1 MTNSKFMQRL
11 EERRKAQEAATLTSE
26 PAPIPE
32 EYRQFIPDVDDKPT
46 VPPEQ
51 QALDDFISIL
61 TIVDAYNRWASKGQ
75 ATVPA
80 GRHDSIKVRCPNP
93 AHPDKN
99 PSAWLN
105 VDKNVYYC
113 GACSMGGDLWDI
125 AAWHFGFSVPG
136 YKKDAQTFRLLREKI
151 GEDFGMVIEKGIAGD
166 TYLVSTKPEP
176 PVPLAP
182 TQSSTAEAVAP
193 PENSGAVSYT
203 PAGAVYSTTHSQE
216 QEDAEQRDDNKGRQH
231 PGIDWRNLVP
241 SNTFLSEY
249 LSATTV
255 DDVPEEFHFWNG
267 LVAVGLSVGTLRTLE
282 DSPEVFGNLYVCLV
296 GGTGTGKS
304 KSNRHLVQTLLEAL
318 PYSIDDQPPYGVN
331 YIKGTQSGEYLIKNF
346 QHPIIDPVTN
356 KPTGFWPGIKGC
368 VHFDELADLVGK
380 AGRQGSTLKTTLM
393 ELYDGPRHL
402 TSGSLTH
409 GTVRAE
415 QPFGSVVTTTQYA
428 SVRQLITRQDD
439 GSGFANRWVYAT
451 GVRKRQFSVNRARV
465 DLTRAISKLTGLS
478 SSVRSHEL
486 VTWSDEAEKIWD
498 AFYHDTYVP
507 FRDANSNSSII
518 QRLDLLLKKLFLL
531 FAINEQE
538 LTLSKS
544 IVNRVLTLYPYLLET
559 YGRVEQEISA
569 TQEGD
574 EVDRTLRSI
583 RELTSKL
590 ANGRGPTAREL
601 HLVLKRNISS
611 LAKLRKILENLVV
624 LGLIEE
630 QKIPPG
636 PKGGRP
642 TSAFI
647 VVNDAQSAPAGG
659 ANSA

>member
-11 EERRKAQEAATLTSE
+11 EERRKAQEAATLTLE

-32 EYRQFIPDVDDKPT
+32 EFRKFIPDVDDKPS

-51 QALDDFISIL
+51 QALDDFISLL
-61 TIVDAYNRWASKGQ
+61 TITDAYNRWAAKGQ
-75 ATVPA
+75 VTVPA
-80 GRHDSIKVRCPNP
+80 GRRDSIKVRCPNP

-166 TYLVSTKPEP
+166 TYLVNTKPQP
-176 PVPLAP
+176 PAPLGQAP
-182 TQSSTAEAVAP
+182 ATPETTVTP
-193 PENSGAVSYT
+193 PETSGTVSYT

-216 QEDAEQRDDNKGRQH
+216 QEDSPQEDDNNGRQH
-231 PGIDWRNLVP
+231 PGIDWRNLIP

-249 LSATTV
+249 LSATSV

-267 LVAVGLSVGTLRTLE
+267 LIAVGLSVGTLRTLE

-304 KSNRHLVQTLLEAL
+304 KSNRHLVRTLLEAL
-318 PYSIDDQPPYGVN
+318 PYSLDDQPPYGVN
-331 YIKGTQSGEYLIKNF
+331 YIKGTQSGEVIIKNF
-346 QHPIIDPVTN
+346 QHPIIDPVTG

-368 VHFDELADLVGK
+368 LHFDELADMIGK

-393 ELYDGPRHL
+393 ELYDGPAHL
-402 TSGSLTH
+402 RSTSLTH
-409 GTVRAE
+409 GTVNAE
-415 QPFGSVVTTTQYA
+415 QPFGSVVTTTQYS
-428 SVRQLITRQDD
+428 SVRQLITQQDD

-465 DLTRAISKLTGLS
+465 DLSRAISKLAGLS
-478 SSVRSHEL
+478 TSARAHEL
-486 VTWSDEAEKIWD
+486 ITWSTEAEKIWD
-498 AFYHDTYVP
+498 EFYHSTYVP
-507 FRDANSNSSII
+507 FRDSNSNSSII

-538 LTLSKS
+538 LVLNES

-559 YGRVEQEISA
+559 YGRIEFEISA

-583 RELTSKL
+583 KMLTDKM

-601 HLVLKRNISS
+601 FHVLKRKTSS
-611 LAKLRKILENLVV
+611 LTKLRKTLENLVV

-647 VVNDAQSAPAGG
+647 VANDHSVTASGG
-659 ANSA
+659 TNSA